1 MGPSPRSFAADAHE
15 CIMVRV
21 LDPPDTR
28 SWRDLIRAQESG
40 LPSDRHPDR
49 TKRAVVLEAVKVWPG
64 KGGVRRKVG
73 ASLTAPARVG
83 LQYCGSGRRNGTPGR
98 TKKPI
103 KPMCPALKPLDKRPH
118 TRGACIDAPGY
129 DAGKKIKGKKRH
141 VLVDT
146 LGLLLHAVVHPANV
160 QDRDGA
166 ILVMATLFG
175 MFPFLQKLF
184 ADGGYQGPEFSTALA
199 KVRPHLNVE
208 IVKRSDRAKGFVVLS
223 KRWIVERTLA
233 WLNRCRRL
241 AKDWENRNRKA
252 LAFLHL
258 ASIRLMLRKLCNPA

>member
-1 MGPSPRSFAADAHE
+1 MRRVTTQARKSRARSGMFSSIH
-15 CIMVRV
+15 
-21 LDPPDTR
+21 
-28 SWRDLIRAQESG
+28 
-40 LPSDRHPDR
+40 
-49 TKRAVVLEAVKVWPG
+49 
-64 KGGVRRKVG
+64 
-73 ASLTAPARVG
+73 
-83 LQYCGSGRRNGTPGR
+83 
-98 TKKPI
+98 
-103 KPMCPALKPLDKRPH
+103 CPA
-118 TRGACIDAPGY
+118 
-129 DAGKKIKGKKRH
+129 
-141 VLVDT
+141 
-146 LGLLLHAVVHPANV
+146 HAVVHPANV

-233 WLNRCRRL
+233 WLIAAEGSPRIGRTAIGKRL
-241 AKDWENRNRKA
+241 RSCN
-252 LAFLHL
+252 L